1 MASPTTK
8 PTIVLV
14 QGSFQLPEVYYK
26 LGDALR
32 GSGYSVNQPPL
43 PSLNGQDKPDFASK
57 SLTDDALAVRS
68 EVKRL
73 VEAGERVVLVMHSYG
88 GLVGSEAVTEDMS
101 FAQRRSN
108 GLHGGVGKH
117 VLHHAYILNSSIC
130 TFWKAYIQKRQ
141 LQGLHL
147 FYFAAFILS
156 KGQSVLGAF
165 GGSANNDV
173 KPDGRFTLNDSANL
187 LYHDLPDQEA
197 QYWQSKIIDQ
207 SYAVQQTEITNEA
220 YRFVASTYVVC
231 QTDRASPPQ
240 YQKMFGTIAGSE
252 IQSINSGHS
261 PMLSHPLELA
271 KMIDQVTKAAAKGI
285 D

>member
-1 MASPTTK
+1 MASPATR

-14 QGSFQLPEVYYK
+14 QGSFQLPDVYYR
-26 LGDALR
+26 LRDALR
-32 GSGYSVNQPPL
+32 GYGYSVNQPPL

-57 SLTDDALAVRS
+57 SLTDDALSVRS
-68 EVKRL
+68 EIKRL
-73 VEAGERVVLVMHSYG
+73 VEAGETVVLVMHSYG
-88 GLVGSEAVTEDMS
+88 GLVGSEAVTEDLS
-101 FAQRRSN
+101 FAQRRPN
-108 GLHGGVGKH
+108 GLHGGFV
-117 VLHHAYILNSSIC
+117 
-130 TFWKAYIQKRQ
+130 
-141 LQGLHL
+141 HL

-156 KGQSVLGAF
+156 KGQSVLGVF

-173 KPDGRFTLNDSANL
+173 KPDGRFTLSESANL
-187 LYHDLPDQEA
+187 LYHDLPEQEA

-220 YRFVASTYVVC
+220 YRFVSSTYVVC
-231 QTDRASPPQ
+231 EADRGPPPQ

-252 IQSINSGHS
+252 TQSINSGHS

-271 KMIDQVTKAAAKGI
+271 KMIDQATKAAVKGI

>member
-14 QGSFQLPEVYYK
+14 QGSFQLPEVYHK

-88 GLVGSEAVTEDMS
+88 GLVGSEAVTEDLS

-108 GLHGGVGKH
+108 GLHGGV
-117 VLHHAYILNSSIC
+117 V
-130 TFWKAYIQKRQ
+130 
-141 LQGLHL
+141 HL

-173 KPDGRFTLNDSANL
+173 KPDGRFTLNDSAKL